1 MSTAALASARRRRT
15 TNENP
20 AALNANTNAN
30 VGVNRA
36 VQQVQKDVPQVQ
48 NQTLTPLQILQ
59 IHDVKIKDLETI
71 ITEFTDEELLSKFI
85 DDKMEG
91 YMLSKHNESESE
103 STQAVLNDPN
113 RQIMDKNIE
122 GKIELQNNK
131 MDEFKTSIRELINNI
146 KEENTN
152 IQNQLRSNN
161 DLLNDKLM
169 LKFEKFS
176 NLDNITSEFNELK
189 LLVIKS
195 QNIALETSNNINK
208 LYVDKVAEFLEEKCD
223 MTQPQKKERIDQLW
237 EISNSIDLC
246 KTAAED
252 CRSLKEAELLYNEA
266 VDLLNKMNDKC

>member
-208 LYVDKVAEFLEEKCD
+208 LYEQCNSNTISIKALED
-223 MTQPQKKERIDQLW
+223 NIALLHSKK
-237 EISNSIDLC
+237 
-246 KTAAED
+246 
-252 CRSLKEAELLYNEA
+252 NE
-266 VDLLNKMNDKC
+266 